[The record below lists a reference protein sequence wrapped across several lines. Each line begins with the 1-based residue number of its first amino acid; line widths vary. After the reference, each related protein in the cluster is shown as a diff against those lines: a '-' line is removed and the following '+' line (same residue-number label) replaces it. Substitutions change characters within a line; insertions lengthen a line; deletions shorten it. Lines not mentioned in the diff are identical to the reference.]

1 MLEFFI
7 DLGVNTIELMPITP
21 TCPGSHLQRDKGQ
34 TDNWGYN
41 PYCHFAVNQRY

>member
-34 TDNWGYN
+34 TDNWEYN